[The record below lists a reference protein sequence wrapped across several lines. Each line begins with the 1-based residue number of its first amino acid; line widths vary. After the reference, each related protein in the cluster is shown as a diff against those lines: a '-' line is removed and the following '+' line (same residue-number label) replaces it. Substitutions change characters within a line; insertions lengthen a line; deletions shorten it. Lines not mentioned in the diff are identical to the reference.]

1 MIQEEKKDLVD
12 RQEFYQKM
20 AQRMSEKDCNLT
32 LNSSLTLKE
41 ILEIFNKLPVQDELD
56 AVWILDGSIW
66 RCSWCK
72 MSALENFGKSFPSK
86 RCPYCGRRMKMED
99 NIGSKT

>member
-12 RQEFYQKM
+12 RREFYRNIVR
-20 AQRMSEKDCNLT
+20 RMNEQSNGAT
-32 LNSSLTLKE
+32 LNSTLTLKQ
-41 ILEIFNKLPVQDELD
+41 ILEIFNELPVQDELS

-72 MSALENFGKSFPSK
+72 MSALESHGHSFPSK
-86 RCPYCGRRMKMED
+86 RCPYCGRRMRMEGA
-99 NIGSKT
+99 NGIKA

>member
-12 RQEFYQKM
+12 RQEFYRKM

-32 LNSSLTLKE
+32 LNSSLTLRE
-41 ILEIFNKLPVQDELD
+41 ILEIFNELPVQDELD

-66 RCSWCK
+66 HCSWCK
-72 MSALENFGKSFPSK
+72 MSALESFGKSFPSK
-86 RCPYCGRRMKMED
+86 RCPYCGHRMKMED
-99 NIGSKT
+99 NIRSKA